1 MIILLFDLHLL
12 LGSPDCLG
20 ANIHRRCLLVLPTA
34 FFLILWF
41 AQFQELLF
49 LIIAAD
55 LARFEQLELLLG
67 DRALILARGVLV
79 LDHVR
84 CVLGDEGLL
93 YHFFLLSFTRSI
105 NTSLSGP
112 PLSDPSLSDPSLSAW
127 SVADSSLSGPS
138 WSPLVQTI
146 GPLSCHNHSLRH

>member
-1 MIILLFDLHLL
+1 MNILLLDLHLL

-34 FFLILWF
+34 FFLILRF

-84 CVLGDEGLL
+84 CALDNEGLWYL
-93 YHFFLLSFTRSI
+93 LLLVGFRWRRLLLVALGPVLEHVLLAEALVALDPALLLLQDEEAVVWLHFE
-105 NTSLSGP
+105 
-112 PLSDPSLSDPSLSAW
+112 
-127 SVADSSLSGPS
+127 
-138 WSPLVQTI
+138 
-146 GPLSCHNHSLRH
+146 